1 MSLVRQG
8 VQFDK
13 KLLDSDALKI
23 VKKLDKSG
31 YEAYLV
37 GGCIRDLLLGYAP
50 KDFDIATNAT
60 PEQIQK
66 IFKRSRIIGRRFK
79 LVHIM
84 FSARKFIEVATF
96 RSSRSRIIG
105 RRFKLV
111 HIMFSARKFIEVATF
126 RSSKTPPTSTKG
138 MVLRDNFY
146 GSIKDDV
153 FRRDFTINGLYFD
166 VKNSQVIDYVEGLND
181 LKKLQINMIGDPYER
196 FEEDPV
202 RMIRAVRFKTK
213 LKASINSS
221 LNKSIVK
228 NAHLIANV
236 PPARL
241 YEEVIKLFHNEN
253 SLEVFRELSNLGLL
267 KYLFSQTQEDDFV
280 SISLQNTSERI
291 KIGSS
296 VTPAFLF
303 AVFLWSAQNKRF
315 NELKKKK
322 MSHVELMIKASED
335 VIKKQVQQ
343 VMMPRWL
350 SGRVKDIWLMQY
362 RLENFNPK
370 KSKELLKNPR
380 FRMAYDFF
388 VLRSQSIDHK
398 LKTQAEYWTNLQK

>member
-1 MSLVRQG
+1 MIPIRQS

-13 KLLDSDALKI
+13 NLIDSDALKI
-23 VKKLDKSG
+23 VKKLNKTG
-31 YEAYLV
+31 YEGYLV
-37 GGCIRDLLLGYAP
+37 GGCIRDLLLGLEP

-66 IFKRSRIIGRRFK
+66 LFKRSRIIGRRFK

-96 RSSRSRIIG
+96 RSSRSN
-105 RRFKLV
+105 
-111 HIMFSARKFIEVATF
+111 
-126 RSSKTPPTSTKG
+126 PTSNKG

-146 GSIKDDV
+146 GSLKDDV

-166 VKNSQVIDYVEGLND
+166 VKNSQVIDYVGGIED
-181 LKKLQINMIGDPYER
+181 LKKLQINMIGNPSER

-202 RMIRAVRFKTK
+202 RMIRAVRFKAK
-213 LKASINSS
+213 LNATINSK
-221 LNKSIVK
+221 LNKSISK

-241 YEEVIKLFHNEN
+241 YEEVIKLFHNES
-253 SLEVFRELSNLGLL
+253 SLVVFRELSNLGIL
-267 KYLFSQTQEDDFV
+267 KYLFPHTQEDSF
-280 SISLQNTSERI
+280 ISASLINTSERI
-291 KIGSS
+291 KSGNS

-315 NELKKKK
+315 NEINKKK
-322 MSHVELMIKASED
+322 MSRIELMIKASED
-335 VIKKQVQQ
+335 VIRSQVQQ

-350 SGRVKDIWLMQY
+350 SGRVRDVWLLQY
-362 RLENFNPK
+362 RLENYNPK
-370 KSKELLKNPR
+370 KTQEILSNPR
-380 FRMAYDFF
+380 FRMAFDFF
-388 VLRSQSIDHK
+388 VLRSESVDPHIRDK
-398 LKTQAEYWTNLQK
+398 AKYWTNIQK

>member
-23 VKKLDKSG
+23 IKKLDKSG

-96 RSSRSRIIG
+96 RSS
-105 RRFKLV
+105 
-111 HIMFSARKFIEVATF
+111 
-126 RSSKTPPTSTKG
+126 KTNPTSTKG

-146 GSIKDDV
+146 GSLKDDV

-166 VKNSQVIDYVEGLND
+166 VKNSQVLDYVQGLED
-181 LKKLQINMIGDPYER
+181 LKKLQINMIGDPSER

-202 RMIRAVRFKTK
+202 RMIRAVRFKAK
-213 LKASINSS
+213 LNAAINSN
-221 LNKSIVK
+221 LYKSIKK

-253 SLEVFRELSNLGLL
+253 SLEVFHELSNLGIL
-267 KYLFSQTQEDDFV
+267 KYLFPQTQEDSFV
-280 SISLQNTSERI
+280 TNSLQNTAERI
-291 KIGSS
+291 KIGNS

-322 MSHVELMIKASED
+322 MSHVELMTKASED
-335 VIKKQVQQ
+335 VIKRQVQQ

-350 SGRVKDIWLMQY
+350 SGRVKDIWLMQS
-362 RLENFNPK
+362 RLENLNPK

-388 VLRSQSIDHK
+388 VLRSQSVDQQ